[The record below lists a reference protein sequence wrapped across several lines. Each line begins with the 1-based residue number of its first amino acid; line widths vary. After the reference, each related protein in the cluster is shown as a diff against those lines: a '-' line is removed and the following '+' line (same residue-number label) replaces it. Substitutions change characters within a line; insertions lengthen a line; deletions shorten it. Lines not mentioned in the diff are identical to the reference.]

1 MADASFLA
9 AALARTLAG
18 ARTIA
23 IGSNSPIPAAAALLA
38 KARAPEPV
46 EVAILGSPRHW
57 PFTDGGRELF
67 DFAGQGRLDAFV
79 LGGGQIDGSG
89 AINLVQAGSVRF
101 PGSYGSAY
109 LYPLVPQIVLFR
121 EEHSPRV
128 LVEKVDFVSA
138 RGRPRALVTGK
149 AVFAHAEGRF
159 ILNSYHPGE
168 TVASIRAATGFA
180 FTTDPAVHV
189 TPAPDSTELELLHGP
204 IADEL
209 RPLYPRFV
217 AQSLSGEIHA

>member
-9 AALARTLAG
+9 ATLARALAGVRS
-18 ARTIA
+18 IA
-23 IGSNSPIPAAAALLA
+23 VGTNSPIPAAAALLV
-38 KARAPEPV
+38 KACSPQPV
-46 EVAILGSPRHW
+46 EVIILGSSRHW
-57 PFTDGGRELF
+57 PFTDGGREMF

-79 LGGGQIDGSG
+79 LGGGQIDGGG
-89 AINLVQAGSVRF
+89 AINLVRAGKVRF

-109 LYPLVPQIVLFR
+109 LYPLVPNIVLFR

-128 LVEKVDFVSA
+128 LVEKVGFVSA

-149 AVFAHAEGRF
+149 AVFGFAGGRF
-159 ILNSYHPGE
+159 TLASHHPGE
-168 TVASIRAATGFA
+168 SVDSICAATGFA
-180 FTTDPAVHV
+180 FDPDPALHE
-189 TPAPDSTELELLHGP
+189 TPAPAVEELALLRGP

-217 AQSLSGEIHA
+217 GQLLCGDSHA